1 MATRDRKYNNLLLEL
16 KYLYARAEYSDEIY
30 DQAKREFEE
39 YAKTFCEEN
48 GIEIEG
54 TLVPN
59 NDVTELDF
67 CREQLYDDIE
77 LGEDTTNIFCKSLFK
92 KIATKTHPDKLASL
106 SKEEKERK
114 SELFKKARK
123 AVNANQWFILVQIAQ
138 ELKIQ
143 LPEIQEEHV
152 ELLEKELKNI
162 KQTIHNM
169 EGTYAWNFFNQE
181 DDMKKRVLMIIY
193 LKNFGIDLTK
203 VNN

>member
-54 TLVPN
+54 TLVP
-59 NDVTELDF
+59 
-67 CREQLYDDIE
+67 
-77 LGEDTTNIFCKSLFK
+77 
-92 KIATKTHPDKLASL
+92 DKLASL
-106 SKEEKERK
+106 SEEEKERK
-114 SELFKKARK
+114 SELFKRARK